1 MSRPSQL
8 SRRMTFGLSLFG
20 GCLLWTA
27 FPPINWSFMAWFA
40 PMLWM
45 PLLMADRFV
54 SSKSPKRLGR
64 ILGNAYTHIWLAHV
78 VYWMIMLQG
87 LRLAHWT
94 THFGWLAIG
103 LYLGIYLPC
112 FVFVGRCCVHRL
124 RMPVALAA
132 AISWIT
138 FEWLRGYIISGF
150 SMACLSHTQTD
161 HLLVIQ
167 IADLGGNQIISL
179 LIMLVA
185 GSLYSMVVAARN
197 WSNRTSAKKTILVHA
212 ASILLVL
219 ALTLTYGYQQLGR
232 TYSDV
237 STQTTVGL
245 IQGSIDT
252 QFELTQEQ
260 YSAKNKRQQQSYI
273 QQSKLARQANKHIS
287 LLVWP
292 ESMYPFGPTYVTDPQ
307 PASTIY
313 KPQHQNYADIDDAT
327 FRQHVAIVR
336 DNLRRSNQDLLSLLN
351 GNSTESSNNS
361 MHLIAGTDI
370 HDLSVVDTP
379 TYNSA
384 ILFSPNGEVRD
395 IYRKSH
401 LVMFGEYIPLGN
413 LFPWLYDLLPIGP
426 GLAAGNGVLI
436 FEIDGV
442 IFVPN
447 ICFESTVPHLV
458 RKMMQQSN
466 PQGQRGDVMLNLTND
481 GWFWGSAMLDIH
493 LRCNIMRAVEL
504 RRPNLVAANTGI
516 SAWITPTG
524 KIVEQ
529 EAKRKDGFVI
539 AQVATATYDSVYM
552 RFGDI
557 LSIVAASLASI
568 AVLRSFKSV
577 PPNRKN

>member
-40 PMLWM
+40 PILWM
-45 PLLMADRFV
+45 PLLTADRFV
-54 SSKSPKRLGR
+54 SSKSPKRLDR
-64 ILGNAYTHIWLAHV
+64 ILGNSYTHMWLAHV

-124 RMPVALAA
+124 RIPLPLAA

-161 HLLVIQ
+161 HLMLIQ

-179 LIMLVA
+179 LIMLIA
-185 GSLYSMVVAARN
+185 GSLYCIIVAARN
-197 WSNRTSAKKTILVHA
+197 QSSRPSVKRTILVHT
-212 ASILLVL
+212 ASILLMM

-232 TYSDV
+232 TYSNM
-237 STQTTVGL
+237 SKQATVGL
-245 IQGSIDT
+245 IQGSINT
-252 QFELTQEQ
+252 QFELTPEQ
-260 YSAKNKRQQQSYI
+260 YSEKNKRQQQSYI
-273 QQSKLARQANKHIS
+273 QQSKLARQANENLS

-292 ESMYPFGPTYVTDPQ
+292 ESMYPFGPTYFTDPQ
-307 PASTIY
+307 PASIIY
-313 KPQHQNYADIDDAT
+313 KPQDRYFADIDDT
-327 FRQHVAIVR
+327 NFRQHVAIVQ
-336 DNLRRSNQDLLSLLN
+336 DNLRRANQDMLALLN
-351 GNSTESSNNS
+351 GNSTEAANNGI
-361 MHLIAGTDI
+361 HLIAGTDI

-384 ILFSPNGEVRD
+384 ILFHPDGKVRD

-401 LVMFGEYIPLGN
+401 LVMFGEYIPLGDY
-413 LFPWLYDLLPIGP
+413 FPWLYNLLPIGP
-426 GLAAGNGVLI
+426 GLAAGNGVLM

-442 IFVPN
+442 VFVPN

-458 RKMMQQSN
+458 RNMMQQSTTHR
-466 PQGQRGDVMLNLTND
+466 QQGDVMLNLTND

-493 LRCNIMRAVEL
+493 LRCNIMRAVEM
-504 RRPNLVAANTGI
+504 RRTNLVAANTGI

-524 KIVEQ
+524 KIEEQ
-529 EAKRKDGFVI
+529 ETKLKDGFVI
-539 AQVATATYDSVYM
+539 AQVGKATYNSVYM

-557 LSIVAASLASI
+557 LSIVATTLAGI
-568 AVLRSFKSV
+568 AVLLSSKSV
-577 PPNRKN
+577 GPNRKN

>member
-1 MSRPSQL
+1 
-8 SRRMTFGLSLFG
+8 
-20 GCLLWTA
+20 
-27 FPPINWSFMAWFA
+27 
-40 PMLWM
+40 
-45 PLLMADRFV
+45 
-54 SSKSPKRLGR
+54 
-64 ILGNAYTHIWLAHV
+64 
-78 VYWMIMLQG
+78 
-87 LRLAHWT
+87 
-94 THFGWLAIG
+94 
-103 LYLGIYLPC
+103 
-112 FVFVGRCCVHRL
+112 
-124 RMPVALAA
+124 
-132 AISWIT
+132 
-138 FEWLRGYIISGF
+138 
-150 SMACLSHTQTD
+150 MACLSHTQTD
-161 HLLVIQ
+161 HLMLIQ

-185 GSLYSMVVAARN
+185 GSLYSILVAARN
-197 WSNRTSAKKTILVHA
+197 CSSHTSVKKTILVHA
-212 ASILLVL
+212 AAILLML

-237 STQTTVGL
+237 SKQTTVGL

-252 QFELTQEQ
+252 QFELTPEQ
-260 YSAKNKRQQQSYI
+260 YSEKNKRQQQSYI
-273 QQSKLARQANKHIS
+273 QQSKLALQANKNLS

-292 ESMYPFGPTYVTDPQ
+292 ESMYPFGPTYITDPQ
-307 PASTIY
+307 PSSTIY
-313 KPQHQNYADIDDAT
+313 KPQHQNYADINDAT
-327 FRQHVAIVR
+327 FRQRVAIVQ
-336 DNLRRSNQDLLSLLN
+336 DNLNRSNQDLLSLLN
-351 GNSTESSNNS
+351 RNSTESSNNS
-361 MHLIAGTDI
+361 VHLIAGTDI

-384 ILFSPNGEVRD
+384 ILFRPDGTVRD

-413 LFPWLYDLLPIGP
+413 QFPWLYDLLPIGP
-426 GLAAGNGVLI
+426 GLTAGNGVSI

-442 IFVPN
+442 VFVPN

-458 RKMMQQSN
+458 RKMMKHSN
-466 PQGQRGDVMLNLTND
+466 TQGQRGDVMLNLTND

-524 KIVEQ
+524 KIVAQ

-557 LSIVAASLASI
+557 LSIVAASLSGI
-568 AVLRSFKSV
+568 AVLRSFESV
-577 PPNRKN
+577 SPNRTK

>member
-1 MSRPSQL
+1 M
-8 SRRMTFGLSLFG
+8 
-20 GCLLWTA
+20 
-27 FPPINWSFMAWFA
+27 
-40 PMLWM
+40 
-45 PLLMADRFV
+45 
-54 SSKSPKRLGR
+54 
-64 ILGNAYTHIWLAHV
+64 WLAHV
-78 VYWMIMLQG
+78 IYWMIMLQG

-124 RMPVALAA
+124 RMPLALAA

-161 HLLVIQ
+161 HLMLIQ

-185 GSLYSMVVAARN
+185 GSLYSIVMAVRN
-197 WSNRTSAKKTILVHA
+197 WSSHTSAKKTILVHA
-212 ASILLVL
+212 ASILLLL
-219 ALTLTYGYQQLGR
+219 ALTLTYGYQQLDR
-232 TYSDV
+232 TYSDI
-237 STQTTVGL
+237 SKQTTVGL

-252 QFELTQEQ
+252 QFELTPKQ
-260 YSAKNKRQQQSYI
+260 YSEKNKRQQQSYI
-273 QQSKLARQANKHIS
+273 EQSKLARQANKDLS

-292 ESMYPFGPTYVTDPQ
+292 ESMYPFGPTYVTDPHR
-307 PASTIY
+307 ASTIY
-313 KPQHQNYADIDDAT
+313 KPQHQKYADTDDVT
-327 FRQHVAIVR
+327 FRQHVAIVQ
-336 DNLRRSNQDLLSLLN
+336 DNLHRSNQDLLALLN
-351 GNSTESSNNS
+351 GNSAESSNNI
-361 MHLIAGTDI
+361 HLIAGTDI

-384 ILFSPNGEVRD
+384 ILFSPDGKVRD

-413 LFPWLYDLLPIGP
+413 QLPWLYDLLPIGP
-426 GLAAGNGVLI
+426 GLAAGDGVLI
-436 FEIDGV
+436 FNIDDV
-442 IFVPN
+442 VFVPN
-447 ICFESTVPHLV
+447 ICFESTIPHLV
-458 RKMMQQSN
+458 RHMMQQSN
-466 PQGQRGDVMLNLTND
+466 AQGQRGDVMLNLTND

-493 LRCNIMRAVEL
+493 LRCNIMRAVEM

-529 EAKRKDGFVI
+529 EAKRRDGFVI
-539 AQVATATYDSVYM
+539 AQVGKATYDSVYM

-557 LSIVAASLASI
+557 LSIVATTLAGI
-568 AVLRSFKSV
+568 AVLINFKSV
-577 PPNRKN
+577 PPNRNN

>member
-40 PMLWM
+40 PILWM
-45 PLLMADRFV
+45 PLLTTEKFV
-54 SSKSPKRLGR
+54 SSTSPKRLDR
-64 ILGNAYTHIWLAHV
+64 ILGNSYTHMWLAHV
-78 VYWMIMLQG
+78 IYWMIMLQG

-94 THFGWLAIG
+94 THFGWLALG

-124 RMPVALAA
+124 RMPLPLAA

-161 HLLVIQ
+161 HLMLIQ

-179 LIMLVA
+179 LIMLIV
-185 GSLYSMVVAARN
+185 GNLYCIIVAARN
-197 WSNRTSAKKTILVHA
+197 RSSRPSVKRTVLVHA
-212 ASILLVL
+212 ASILLML
-219 ALTLTYGYQQLGR
+219 AMTLTYGYQQLGR
-232 TYSDV
+232 TYSNM
-237 STQTTVGL
+237 SKQATVGL
-245 IQGSIDT
+245 IQGSINT
-252 QFELTQEQ
+252 QFELTPEQ
-260 YSAKNKRQQQSYI
+260 YSEKNKRQQQSYI
-273 QQSKLARQANKHIS
+273 QQSTLARQANEDLS

-292 ESMYPFGPTYVTDPQ
+292 ESMYPFGPTYFTDPQ

-313 KPQHQNYADIDDAT
+313 KPQDRYFADIDDT
-327 FRQHVAIVR
+327 KFRQHVATVQ
-336 DNLRRSNQDLLSLLN
+336 DNLRKVNQELLALLN
-351 GNSTESSNNS
+351 GKSTESATNDI
-361 MHLIAGTDI
+361 HLIAGTDI

-384 ILFSPNGEVRD
+384 ILFRPNGKIRD

-413 LFPWLYDLLPIGP
+413 YFPWLYNLLPIGP
-426 GLAAGNGVLI
+426 GLAAGDGVLM

-442 IFVPN
+442 VFVPN

-458 RKMMQQSN
+458 RNMMQHSN
-466 PQGQRGDVMLNLTND
+466 THHQQGDVMLNLTND

-504 RRPNLVAANTGI
+504 RRSNLVAANTGI

-524 KIVEQ
+524 EIVEQ
-529 EAKRKDGFVI
+529 QAKLKDGFVI
-539 AQVATATYDSVYM
+539 AQVGKATYNSVYM
-552 RFGDI
+552 RFGDT
-557 LSIVAASLASI
+557 LSIVAAAIAGI
-568 AVLRSFKSV
+568 AVLLSFKAGGQSG
-577 PPNRKN
+577 KK